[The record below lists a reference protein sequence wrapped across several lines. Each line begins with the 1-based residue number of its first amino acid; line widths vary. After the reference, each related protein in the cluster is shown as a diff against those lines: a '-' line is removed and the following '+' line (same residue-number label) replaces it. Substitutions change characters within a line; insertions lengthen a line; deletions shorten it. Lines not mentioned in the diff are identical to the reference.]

1 MRPPRW
7 PAAALVASSVL
18 YSSWVL
24 GPWLNPR
31 MGLTMS
37 LASDLAAADQPWH
50 NVFRYADVTAGA
62 LALLAAARMLTGRR
76 VRPGW
81 RGWRWRR
88 IGWPE
93 RLAWLF
99 LAMFAVATTFDGG
112 LTALPCAPSVDPGC
126 PGNLE
131 GGFPSVIVDPHTLT
145 SAFAVIG
152 GVGSIVS
159 FWLSARP
166 GSRDRTWSGG
176 LAVGSIA
183 INLGLLVE
191 LVRDGAHQGI
201 WQRVELLSLSA
212 WLIYAAVR
220 SQQPDLSEPPP
231 EAPRSPARVS
241 LRPARR
247 SR

>member
-1 MRPPRW
+1 
-7 PAAALVASSVL
+7 VASSVL

-31 MGLTMS
+31 MGLTLS
-37 LASDLAAADQPWH
+37 LASDLAASDQPWH
-50 NVFRYADVTAGA
+50 ALFRYADVAAGA
-62 LALLAAARMLTGRR
+62 LALLAAARMLTGAR
-76 VRPGW
+76 GW
-81 RGWRWRR
+81 RWWRWRR

-99 LAMFAVATTFDGG
+99 VATFAVATTLDGG
-112 LTALPCAPSVDPGC
+112 LTALPCAPSIDPGC

-152 GVGSIVS
+152 GVGSIIS
-159 FWLSARP
+159 FWLAATP

-191 LVRDGAHQGI
+191 LVRNGAHQGI

-220 SQQPDLSEPPP
+220 SQQPDTELPDPSP
-231 EAPRSPARVS
+231 EAARSPARAS